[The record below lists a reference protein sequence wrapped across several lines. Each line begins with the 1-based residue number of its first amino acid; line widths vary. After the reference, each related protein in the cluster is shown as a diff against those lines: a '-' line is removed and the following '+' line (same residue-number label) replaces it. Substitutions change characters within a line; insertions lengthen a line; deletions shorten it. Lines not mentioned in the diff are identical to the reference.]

1 MVRLFKKNHSN
12 SVKLCYMDIDRYII
26 QVKTK
31 DVFADLVKDAEKRF
45 NTPSYE
51 VSKP

>member
-1 MVRLFKKNHSN
+1 
-12 SVKLCYMDIDRYII
+12 MDVDRYII

-45 NTPSYE
+45 NTPSFE
-51 VSKP
+51 VGKP